1 LTSLRADIS
10 AVLRNARTASEST
23 TTEQSGPEMP
33 DARGAGPDSASSNS
47 ASPNSGVPVQLSA
60 TGPEAESAPGPG
72 QRRRQKNQRQHT
84 ASVPATPATASAP
97 AAPAGERTPR
107 PPHPGKASPPERLRL
122 VSDPAPAPVSGG
134 RAREAGG
141 SVWQTATETPDSA
154 ATFASLGVPDFLV
167 TALADE
173 GITTPFPIQAATLPD
188 AMAGR
193 DILGRAKTGSGKT
206 LGFSLPLVARL
217 ASGVTRPGR
226 PRGLVLVPTREL
238 ATQVQEVLEPL
249 AQSMGLRVTTI
260 FGGVSYR
267 PQINAMSRRTDIVVA
282 CPGRL
287 ADIIGQGHC
296 NLGDVEITVL
306 DEADHMADLGF
317 LPTVRRLLDDTPGD
331 GQRLLF
337 SATLDGAVDVLAKTY
352 MTKPV
357 LHSVDEAASPESL
370 EHHVFTVA
378 FEDRVS
384 VVADLASGD
393 NRSLVF
399 TRTKHGAEKLA
410 KKLTESGIPAVDLHG
425 NLSQA
430 ARARNLGKFSAGHVR
445 VLVAT
450 DVASRGI
457 HVDGIDLVI
466 HADPPA
472 EHKAY
477 VHRSGRTA
485 RGGATG
491 TVVTVQTRSQS
502 RDVSRMMREIGV
514 KPHTAPAEPGAPVL
528 RAIAGPVA
536 PPPVVPEPTA
546 DDRPRGRRPGGQPRS
561 GGQSGQ
567 SRRPRR
573 SWPQDGGGYGGGYE
587 GRPARQGQSGQPG
600 HSTRSGEQSGQR
612 PGSRAGRPGHF
623 ASEAARG
630 DGKRRDAGRTG
641 GTAKAS

>member
-1 LTSLRADIS
+1 LTTLRADIS
-10 AVLRNARTASEST
+10 AVLRNARPAPEGTTAES
-23 TTEQSGPEMP
+23 SGPETF
-33 DARGAGPDSASSNS
+33 DAHGADRDSTGPDSGGPDSGGPVRPS
-47 ASPNSGVPVQLSA
+47 AVDGE
-60 TGPEAESAPGPG
+60 TESGPG
-72 QRRRQKNQRQHT
+72 QRRRQKNQRQH
-84 ASVPATPATASAP
+84 PGSAP
-97 AAPAGERTPR
+97 AVPAAVADERAPREPR
-107 PPHPGKASPPERLRL
+107 QAKASRPERLTL
-122 VSDPAPAPVSGG
+122 VPDAAAGTDGAPKA
-134 RAREAGG
+134 AG
-141 SVWQTATETPDSA
+141 SVWQTATDTPDSA
-154 ATFASLGVPDFLV
+154 ATFASLGVPAFLV
-167 TALADE
+167 AALSDE
-173 GITTPFPIQAATLPD
+173 GITAPFPIQAAALPD
-188 AMAGR
+188 ALAGR

-206 LGFSLPLVARL
+206 LGFSLPMVARL

-238 ATQVQEVLEPL
+238 ATQVQEVLAPL
-249 AQSMGLRVTTI
+249 AQSMGLRVATI

-267 PQINAMSRRTDIVVA
+267 PQIAAMSRRTDIVVA

-296 NLGDVEITVL
+296 DLGDVEITVL

-317 LPTVRRLLDDTPGD
+317 LPTVRQLLDDTPGD

-357 LHSVDEAASPESL
+357 LHSVDEASSPAVL

-514 KPHTAPAEPGAPVL
+514 QPHTAPAQPGAQVL

-536 PPPVVPEPTA
+536 APPVVPEPTA
-546 DDRPRGRRPGGQPRS
+546 DDMQRRGRRPGGQPRS
-561 GGQSGQ
+561 GGQPAQ

-573 SWPQDGGGYGGGYE
+573 TWQPDGHTGHD
-587 GRPARQGQSGQPG
+587 GRPARPGQSSAQP
-600 HSTRSGEQSGQR
+600 SRPARSGEQSGQR
-612 PGSRAGRPGHF
+612 PSGRTGRPGHF
-623 ASEAARG
+623 GSEAARA
-630 DGKRRDAGRTG
+630 DGKRRDADRTG

>member
-1 LTSLRADIS
+1 
-10 AVLRNARTASEST
+10 
-23 TTEQSGPEMP
+23 MP
-33 DARGAGPDSASSNS
+33 DARGADLD
-47 ASPNSGVPVQLSA
+47 SGVPVRPSA
-60 TGPEAESAPGPG
+60 IGPEAESTPGPG
-72 QRRRQKNQRQHT
+72 QRRRQKNQRQHPGT
-84 ASVPATPATASAP
+84 APDTTAATAATDERAP
-97 AAPAGERTPR
+97 RKPR
-107 PPHPGKASPPERLRL
+107 QAEASQPERLRL
-122 VSDPAPAPVSGG
+122 VSDAAPAAAGG
-134 RAREAGG
+134 ARAAGG

-167 TALADE
+167 AALADE

-267 PQINAMSRRTDIVVA
+267 PQITAMTRRTDIVVA

-296 NLGDVEITVL
+296 DLGDVEITVL

-352 MTKPV
+352 MTRPV
-357 LHSVDEAASPESL
+357 LHSVDEAASPASL
-370 EHHVFTVA
+370 EHHVFTVT

-514 KPHTAPAEPGAPVL
+514 KPHTAPAEPGAQVL

-536 PPPVVPEPTA
+536 APPVVPEPAA
-546 DDRPRGRRPGGQPRS
+546 DDRPRRGRRPGGQS
-561 GGQSGQ
+561 AQ
-567 SRRPRR
+567 SRRPRH
-573 SWPQDGGGYGGGYE
+573 SWQQDGGGYD
-587 GRPARQGQSGQPG
+587 GRPARQGQSAQSGRPA
-600 HSTRSGEQSGQR
+600 RSGEQSGQR
-612 PGSRAGRPGHF
+612 PGSRAGRPGHYG
-623 ASEAARG
+623 SEAAHS